1 MRGRKYGHI
10 FTKMLAWMLVLVVLC
25 TSVPVDGMR
34 VYAGEEQA
42 ELIAIDENVDKDM
55 ELDNSVISAE
65 EDGNTE
71 QKQEILAGEIAGEKD
86 DNKVEK
92 EPVMEI
98 TDTSDDDKKED
109 SNVDINT
116 EGIEIK
122 EDEDESSNKIQENT
136 DSVED
141 VVSTDDLLSVQSYY
155 DDDFYS
161 GISINDII
169 YSGDWGYI
177 ITESGEASIREYVG
191 DLNKDII
198 IPEYIDGYKV
208 TEIYNIRPFE
218 FEYDSLKKI
227 EFGGKL
233 VIPNTVKVIK
243 GGFGY
248 TSFKGD
254 LSIPNSV
261 HTIGYMAFADASFTG
276 KLILPSSLRVIDDYA
291 FSSASFGVRTSLIIP
306 DGVTYIGKM
315 AFCGINKDSLDPKG
329 FTGKLVIPN
338 SVQYIGE
345 GAFINCGSNITLTLP
360 EGITKISKWTFED
373 NGFKGTLRIP
383 DSVELIEEDAFSG
396 CGTYYDSSKGYLVPY
411 ELNLVLPKN
420 LKIIE
425 DKAFYDCALSGEIII
440 PNGVEELG
448 EQAFRTGA
456 MPLKTIDIPGTIETI
471 PSYAFYQN
479 GNSNRTENVIRIR
492 EGVKRI
498 EEDAFGYAFFGH
510 IYLPETLEYIDEYA
524 FYGHMKSMRF
534 HCVEGSY
541 AYNWAKENGVYVI
554 LEKSQ
559 SSCELSFNANGG
571 TGKAISKLRLVKT
584 DEQEIPE
591 CTFTRSGYTFSGWN
605 TKKDGSGESFTPGD
619 YVKYTDFY
627 TATVTLYAQ
636 WNPDRYPVTYNT
648 NGGTNSE
655 QNPSYI
661 EYGKK
666 FTLKAASK
674 PGYNFAGWYKEPA
687 LKTKVSTLEGSKKMA
702 YTLYAKWTLAT
713 YTISYVLPKEAT
725 NDKTNPKNY
734 KMTDSAKSLKPATM
748 KGYDFGGWY
757 LDAELTNRV
766 ESITTGMYGNLKL
779 YPKWNPHTYTIRYN
793 SNGGAGGSTSN
804 TTHKYKTSGSVAA
817 CGYTK
822 TGYHLTKWNTKSNG
836 KGKAYAAGYD
846 KNDLTTTDGE
856 VIDFYAQWAANTY
869 TVTYNG
875 NGASSGKTS
884 NTTMTFDKSGTLAKN
899 GFKKTG
905 YTFVEWNTKSDGSGN
920 SFGAGKKGTFN
931 LTSVNNGTFEL
942 FAIWK
947 PIQYKIVFK
956 APDKKQSMTDI
967 VDIKY
972 DSEVLLPNCSFT
984 QNGCYFV
991 GWSLK
996 SDGST
1001 GIYNAGQRVRNLT
1014 VGSSITL
1021 YPIWNYDI
1029 NFDANGGDGTMST
1042 QQMPYNKSTALVKS
1056 TFTRTGYEFAGW
1068 ETTIDGRVKK
1078 LKDNEGVKNL
1088 FNSNGAKVV
1097 LKAVW
1102 KANTYEV
1109 WFTEENDKGASSK
1122 KIVKATYD
1130 KDFTIPANTVA
1141 RKNYDFVGW
1150 NTKSDGS
1157 GKYYFPGDIVKNLTV
1172 DSICMPLYAIWTK
1185 RVEVKEITADESINI
1200 TLSNGSVD
1208 LNGKVVI
1215 SPENATNK
1223 KLNWTIVSQNPTG
1236 CATIDTTTGVL
1247 TPKKE
1252 GTVKVKATATD
1263 GSGKTKEIEISIIKC
1278 TKVVFPLDT
1287 AINWKCFTYSGHGN
1301 AYKSAYSSLDI
1312 NKKDDSSAE
1321 GYKVY
1326 AMAAGEVVSIMDS
1339 NGQVVIK
1346 HSSPLITTNGVE
1358 YKAWYSLYAHMKNI
1372 SVSVG
1377 NKIDAGQQIGLTS
1390 MVGNASGPHLH
1401 INIMSAEDGVSWSQN
1416 NDIKY
1421 AISPYYVYG
1430 IVDSDGND
1438 MPYLT
1443 CDREGPV
1450 TEERLI
1456 NHKPS
1461 K

>member
-1 MRGRKYGHI
+1 MRGRKSGRMI
-10 FTKMLAWMLVLVVLC
+10 TRFLAWMLTVVVLC

-34 VYAGEEQA
+34 VYAEEEA
-42 ELIAIDENVDKDM
+42 VSDEKISYRAVDVDDGNNLVEENGMFENDKELLDENVS
-55 ELDNSVISAE
+55 DNQ
-65 EDGNTE
+65 DN
-71 QKQEILAGEIAGEKD
+71 EKRTD
-86 DNKVEK
+86 DIDV
-92 EPVMEI
+92 
-98 TDTSDDDKKED
+98 
-109 SNVDINT
+109 
-116 EGIEIK
+116 
-122 EDEDESSNKIQENT
+122 
-136 DSVED
+136 VED
-141 VVSTDDLLSVQSYY
+141 VEDLLETESIESEVLAVESYASESEIFTLLY
-155 DDDFYS
+155 RVDDAGNAIITGYSGKPTHNLTIPESIDSHQVVEIANYAFRIIWDDD
-161 GISINDII
+161 GN
-169 YSGDWGYI
+169 
-177 ITESGEASIREYVG
+177 
-191 DLNKDII
+191 
-198 IPEYIDGYKV
+198 
-208 TEIYNIRPFE
+208 
-218 FEYDSLKKI
+218 
-227 EFGGKL
+227 
-233 VIPNTVKVIK
+233 
-243 GGFGY
+243 
-248 TSFKGD
+248 
-254 LSIPNSV
+254 
-261 HTIGYMAFADASFTG
+261 
-276 KLILPSSLRVIDDYA
+276 
-291 FSSASFGVRTSLIIP
+291 
-306 DGVTYIGKM
+306 
-315 AFCGINKDSLDPKG
+315 
-329 FTGKLVIPN
+329 FTGKLVLPKTLKT
-338 SVQYIGE
+338 IGE
-345 GAFINCGSNITLTLP
+345 NAFEKCEFTGKLTIP
-360 EGITKISKWTFED
+360 ENVI
-373 NGFKGTLRIP
+373 RIGC
-383 DSVELIEEDAFSG
+383 DAFSG
-396 CGTYYDSSKGYLVPY
+396 CKKIT
-411 ELNLVLPKN
+411 EIELPKGIYLSDN
-420 LKIIE
+420 C
-425 DKAFYDCALSGEIII
+425 FYDCDSLESIEIPEDSSIGMGTFANCDNLSSVYI
-440 PNGVEELG
+440 P
-448 EQAFRTGA
+448 
-456 MPLKTIDIPGTIETI
+456 KTAKHVRPQYSYGSPFADCDKLLSAGSIGSECNIQYDYDVIPEGL
-471 PSYAFYQN
+471 FW
-479 GNSNRTENVIRIR
+479 GNSLETVIISNK
-492 EGVKRI
+492 VKRI
-498 EEDAFGYAFFGH
+498 ENHAFADCSNLVTLDLSEGLEYIGRGAFSNCGHLEEVIIPSSVKKIGVFAFQGCSNLNHIVVPGSVVRDGDYLVAGSFFEGTPQLKTAGPIGSGCDIEFGWKTAIPEFAFYGSSIEEISLPNTLLTIGMGAFYSCKNLSYISIPGGVTEIPDFCFIRSGLKRIKLPKSLKTINQQSFSWCENLAY
-510 IYLPETLEYIDEYA
+510 IYLPDSITKIEDWTWIPNRTFPIGCTLACSGKD
-524 FYGHMKSMRF
+524 
-534 HCVEGSY
+534 
-541 AYNWAKENGVYVI
+541 NYV
-554 LEKSQ
+554 
-559 SSCELSFNANGG
+559 LSFIKTFSNDYNMEIGEETTENVNESLDGSLVDYELNGG
-571 TGKAISKLRLVKT
+571 VNNENNSSLIPAGKRVNLFNPSK
-584 DEQEIPE
+584 D
-591 CTFTRSGYTFSGWN
+591 GYTF
-605 TKKDGSGESFTPGD
+605 
-619 YVKYTDFY
+619 V
-627 TATVTLYAQ
+627 
-636 WNPDRYPVTYNT
+636 
-648 NGGTNSE
+648 
-655 QNPSYI
+655 
-661 EYGKK
+661 
-666 FTLKAASK
+666 
-674 PGYNFAGWYKEPA
+674 GWYKDSN
-687 LKTKVSTLEGSKKMA
+687 LKTKVTYITGKKGTN
-702 YTLYAKWTLAT
+702 YTLYAKWAVET
-713 YTISYVLPKEAT
+713 YKVTYMLPKGVKNGKNNPTSYKITDLNKKLNNAT
-725 NDKTNPKNY
+725 LT
-734 KMTDSAKSLKPATM
+734 
-748 KGYDFGGWY
+748 GYEFAGWY
-757 LDAELTNRV
+757 TEEECLNRV
-766 ESITTGMYGNLKL
+766 YEIKSGSHGNLKL
-779 YPKWNPHTYTIRYN
+779 YTKWKPHTYTIKYN
-793 SNGGAGGSTSN
+793 SNGGTGGSTSN
-804 TTHKYKTSGSVAA
+804 TTHKYKTSGTVAA
-817 CGYTK
+817 CGFTK
-822 TGYHLTKWNTKSNG
+822 AGYNVAKWNTKSNG
-836 KGKAYAAGYD
+836 KGKTYAAGYD

-856 VIDFYAQWAANTY
+856 VIDFYAQWVANTY

-875 NGASSGKTS
+875 NGATSGKTS

-905 YTFVEWNTKSDGSGN
+905 YTFVEWNTKADGTGKSY
-920 SFGAGKKGTFN
+920 GAGKKATYN
-931 LTSVNNGTFEL
+931 LTSVNNGTVIL
-942 FAIWK
+942 YAIWK

-956 APDKKQSMTDI
+956 MPDNSFQISNI
-967 VDIKY
+967 AVVKY
-972 DSEVLLPNCSFT
+972 DEDVVLPSCDST
-984 QNGCYFV
+984 YKGCYFV

-996 SDGST
+996 TDGST
-1001 GIYNAGQRVRNLT
+1001 GVYGTKQSVRNLT
-1014 VGSSITL
+1014 TGSSVTL